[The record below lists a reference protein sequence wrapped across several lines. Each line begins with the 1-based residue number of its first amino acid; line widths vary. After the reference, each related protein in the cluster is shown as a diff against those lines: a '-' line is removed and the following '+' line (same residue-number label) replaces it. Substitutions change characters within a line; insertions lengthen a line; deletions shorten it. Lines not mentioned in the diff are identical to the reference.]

1 MLAILNFAIQK
12 SYQKRK
18 LLSNCYHG
26 NLRTKQD
33 ENSLLYKSAIFFGKR
48 YTKMLPTGE
57 FAITMI
63 AKGEVTRKIFF
74 VFLFKFFDMF
84 LYEDF

>member
-33 ENSLLYKSAIFFGKR
+33 ENPLLYKSASNFKLCC
-48 YTKMLPTGE
+48 TKMLSMSG

-63 AKGEVTRKIFF
+63 AKGEVTQKIFLR
-74 VFLFKFFDMF
+74 VPSQILQYVS
-84 LYEDF
+84 L